1 MPRKPTGDA
10 TLEAEIERAMRPYR
24 NLLPP
29 EMQEV
34 FENLIVMAFTEH
46 PVGRI
51 HLERLRPPPVTGRS
65 GPRAILNDTA
75 APEDRPSLHDRARS
89 GEAPPDH
96 AGAGGVRGAAR
107 SRRKPG
113 GRGGGR

>member
-24 NLLPP
+24 SLLPP

-46 PVGRI
+46 PVGRT
-51 HLERLRPPPVTGRS
+51 HLERLRPQAVTGKS
-65 GPRAILNDTA
+65 GPRAALTETGAQPDHPT
-75 APEDRPSLHDRARS
+75 LHPDARS
-89 GEAPPDH
+89 GEAPPNH
-96 AGAGGVRGAAR
+96 AGAGKGRGSAR
-107 SRRKPG
+107 SQRKPG
-113 GRGGGR
+113 GRGGGQ